1 MGYLLKLLKPEQV
14 SDRARGPARF
24 VIEINGEPQKKFG
37 ILFPDTARGIAAG
50 YPAHMTV
57 AIREL
62 TEREVMDYLMTGWGQ
77 GG

>member
-1 MGYLLKLLKPEQV
+1 MGYLLKLLAPEQV
-14 SDRARGPARF
+14 GDRARGPARF

-57 AIREL
+57 
-62 TEREVMDYLMTGWGQ
+62 
-77 GG
+77 